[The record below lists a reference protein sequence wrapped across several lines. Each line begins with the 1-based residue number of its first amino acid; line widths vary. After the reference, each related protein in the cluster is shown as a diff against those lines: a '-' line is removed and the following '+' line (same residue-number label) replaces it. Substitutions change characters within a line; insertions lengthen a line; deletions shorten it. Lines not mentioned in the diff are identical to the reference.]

1 MRRFSNE
8 EKQIISQLVEH
19 TKGVQPFLPINLF
32 NDIFQIGTIGFDCQQ
47 SLLYFSMQNGQIPN
61 VDYMTLVYNMLLEKV
76 MLLEYLQNEGLVYLV
91 HMATTTNTLYTTGTI
106 STTQQP
112 VQYPVDQSISQAL
125 FHYMNDPIY
134 VGETL
139 KALVESG
146 FKSFEDL
153 SLEEAQKQTSQS
165 RRQTFLSLAA
175 VILSLVAILSSQWQ
189 SQDSGIP
196 AEPLCIE
203 YDNDTTTYNIPI
215 GVMLN
220 KIEGKL
226 EATMNNTAEIHAKL
240 CDTINVRIKGGDRT
254 VIRQGRNPSVI
265 KKDNPKQDN
274 CIKQVKID
282 TCNDTIVSKK
292 SWYNRQ

>member
-47 SLLYFSMQNGQIPN
+47 SLLYFSVQNGQIPN

-153 SLEEAQKQTSQS
+153 
-165 RRQTFLSLAA
+165 
-175 VILSLVAILSSQWQ
+175 
-189 SQDSGIP
+189 
-196 AEPLCIE
+196 
-203 YDNDTTTYNIPI
+203 
-215 GVMLN
+215 
-220 KIEGKL
+220 
-226 EATMNNTAEIHAKL
+226 
-240 CDTINVRIKGGDRT
+240 
-254 VIRQGRNPSVI
+254 
-265 KKDNPKQDN
+265 
-274 CIKQVKID
+274 
-282 TCNDTIVSKK
+282 
-292 SWYNRQ
+292 